1 MDALGIHVFGALAL
15 LAAPLN
21 LLAMLAGLLAGALG
35 SRVVAH
41 LGLDAAAMLALL
53 FPIAALLD
61 PTTALIL
68 LASAWAAALVASAP
82 NDQTVRLLGIA
93 ALVVGTIVIAVGAA
107 TVFVPKL
114 AAADKVSL
122 LAAAAAVAVMCHTGS
137 RAVAGWAVALALIV
151 AGVALELTAMRP
163 IDSAQ
168 TSPRAVLLG
177 LLVSGPAIAVLLR
190 PHRATDAV
198 QSSPFAWPATL
209 LPLLLFSI
217 PMTATAAL
225 LSLALAEHGLSAGH
239 ALMTQRSRLALALV
253 LVPFVAALTA
263 MLILVAARRVPRPA
277 WMPAFDPTLFSRV
290 AAAFVATLS
299 LSALAGLGVERMELI
314 MLAVTALIGG
324 ALHWFGQSPA
334 LLVIGLAIGE
344 LMRPALTPALR
355 VGITDIRAGLLPAL
369 AGIAIIAALAWP
381 WLRGAVRGRSA

>member
-21 LLAMLAGLLAGALG
+21 LVAMLAGLLAGVLG
-35 SRVVAH
+35 SRVVAR
-41 LGLDAAAMLALL
+41 LGLDAAAVLALL

-61 PTTALIL
+61 PATALIL

-82 NDQTVRLLGIA
+82 SDQMLPLLGFA
-93 ALVVGTIVIAVGAA
+93 ALVVGTIVIAMGPA
-107 TVFVPKL
+107 TVLVPKL
-114 AAADKVSL
+114 AAADKVAL
-122 LAAAAAVAVMCHTGS
+122 LAAAAAFAVICHAGS
-137 RAVAGWAVALALIV
+137 RVAGWAVALGLIV

-177 LLVSGPAIAVLLR
+177 LLALGPAIAVLLR
-190 PHRATDAV
+190 PPRATDAV

-209 LPLLLFSI
+209 LPLLLFSM
-217 PMTATAAL
+217 PVTATAAL
-225 LSLALAEHGLSAGH
+225 LCLALAEHGLSAGH

-253 LVPFVAALTA
+253 LAPFVATLAA
-263 MLILVAARRVPRPA
+263 MLILLAARRVPRPP
-277 WMPAFDPTLFSRV
+277 WMPAFDPTLLSRV

-299 LSALAGLGVERMELI
+299 LAVLAGLGVEWMELI
-314 MLAVTALIGG
+314 MLAVAALIGG

-344 LMRPALTPALR
+344 LMRPALTPALQA
-355 VGITDIRAGLLPAL
+355 GITDVRSGLLAAL
-369 AGIAIIAALAWP
+369 AGLAIVAALAWP
-381 WLRGAVRGRSA
+381 WLRRAVRGRSA